1 MIELL
6 GSTIRLSTPLL
17 FAALGGLLCERTGV
31 ATICLEGVM
40 LVAAWSA
47 ATVNFLTG
55 NPWLGLFAGC
65 ASGALAMGLHAFL
78 SITARANRIVSG
90 VAVNIL
96 CAGITPLLTKVLFGG
111 TTNTPAIEMSQR
123 FTRWEIPGLK
133 DIPFLGSLFFS
144 HFPLVYLAAL
154 LPLILHFWI
163 YHTRAGLRINAAGDA
178 PEALATSGVSP
189 NRIRYQAM
197 LAGGVIASLGGVYLA
212 TSHGSQFTRDMTAGR
227 GFIALTALIFGK
239 WKPLPTFGAC
249 LIFGFA
255 DALQIQLQGV
265 SILGQTFPV
274 QLIQALPY
282 LLTLV
287 VLVTFVGRSRPPLD
301 LR

>member
-1 MIELL
+1 MTALL
-6 GSTIRLSTPLL
+6 ASALRLSTPLL

-40 LVAAWSA
+40 LMAAWTSA
-47 ATVNFLTG
+47 TINFYTG
-55 NPWLGLFAGC
+55 SPWLGLLAGC
-65 ASGALAMGLHAFL
+65 VAGALAMMGHAFL

-90 VAVNIL
+90 VAVNIF
-96 CAGITPLLTKVLFGG
+96 CAGITPLMTKVLFGG
-111 TTNTPAIEMSQR
+111 TTNTPSIPMDQR
-123 FTRWEIPGLK
+123 FQHWAIPGLK
-133 DIPFLGSLFFS
+133 DIPFIGPLLFDQ
-144 HFPLVYLAAL
+144 FPLVYLAFL
-154 LPLILHFWI
+154 LPLFLHFWI
-163 YHTRAGLRINAAGDA
+163 YRTRSGLRMNAAGDA
-178 PEALATSGVSP
+178 PEALATAGVSP

-197 LAGGVIASLGGVYLA
+197 LAGGVLASLGGIYLS

-239 WKPLPTFGAC
+239 WKPLPTLGAC

-265 SILGQTFPV
+265 SLFGQTFPV
-274 QLIQALPY
+274 QLIQAMPY
-282 LLTLV
+282 LITLV
-287 VLVTFVGRSRPPLD
+287 VLVTFVGRAKAPLD

>member
-6 GSTIRLSTPLL
+6 ASAIRLSTPLL
-17 FAALGGLLCERTGV
+17 FAALGGLMCERTGV

-47 ATVNFLTG
+47 ATVNFYTG
-55 NPWLGLFAGC
+55 NPWWGLLAGIGC
-65 ASGALAMGLHAFL
+65 GAVAMLIHAFL

-90 VAVNIL
+90 VAVNIF
-96 CAGITPLLTKVLFGG
+96 CMGITPLLTKVCFGG
-111 TTNTPAIEMSQR
+111 TTNTPSIPMDQR
-123 FTRWEIPGLK
+123 FSLWGIPGLK
-133 DIPFLGSLFFS
+133 DIPYVGPLFFN
-144 HFPLVYLAAL
+144 HFPLVYLAWC
-154 LPLILHFWI
+154 LPIFLHFWL
-163 YHTRAGLRINAAGDA
+163 YKTRAGLRINAAGDG
-178 PEALATSGVSP
+178 PEALTTAGVSP
-189 NRIRYQAM
+189 NRIRYQSM
-197 LAGGVIASLGGVYLA
+197 LAGGVIASMGGIYLA

-265 SILGQTFPV
+265 TLFGQTFPV
-274 QLIQALPY
+274 QFIQALPY
-282 LLTLV
+282 VITLT
-287 VLVTFVGRSRPPLD
+287 VLVAFVGKSRAPLD